1 VGVTSWERRGSHHSL
16 GRLFYVKQPRILR
29 KKSIRFNVPAQES
42 KRQQKRRLTQPATPL
57 AGFFRRLGGFL
68 LDAALMCAVLV
79 IVLEAATQGGS
90 YGTSVGYSVLAYSVL
105 FGAWFIY
112 STVTTVRLGATIG
125 QGFLGIRTVNAVTG
139 ARLTWPH
146 AATRAAIAFLPPYLT
161 FLLTAT
167 LVEVP
172 SITSKTPPVWH
183 MFLVAGAALLTVVS
197 MLWMVMS
204 KRAQTLYDKFSGS
217 AAITGGLTDDD
228 RT

>member
-1 VGVTSWERRGSHHSL
+1 MKES
-16 GRLFYVKQPRILR
+16 RIFR
-29 KKSIRFNVPAQES
+29 KKGIRFNIPAQES
-42 KRQQKRRLTQPATPL
+42 KRQQKRRLAQPATPL
-57 AGFFRRLGGFL
+57 AGFLRRLGGFL
-68 LDAALMCAVLV
+68 LDVALMCAVLV
-79 IVLEAATQGGS
+79 IVLEVATQGGS
-90 YGTSVGYSVLAYSVL
+90 YSTSVGYSVFAYSVL

-112 STVTTVRLGATIG
+112 STVAIVRLGATIG
-125 QGFLGIRTVNAVTG
+125 QGFLGIRVVNAVTG

-146 AATRAAIAFLPPYLT
+146 AATRAAIALLPPYLT

-183 MFLVAGAALLTVVS
+183 LFLVAGAALLTVVS

-217 AAITGGLTDDD
+217 AVITGGLTDEDH
-228 RT
+228 T